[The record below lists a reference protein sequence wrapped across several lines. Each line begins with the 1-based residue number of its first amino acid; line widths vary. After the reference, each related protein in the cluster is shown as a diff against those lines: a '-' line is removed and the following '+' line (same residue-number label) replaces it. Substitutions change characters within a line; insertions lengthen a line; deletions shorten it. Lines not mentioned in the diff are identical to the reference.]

1 MKSMKA
7 TIKSVNNN
15 QKLAVVE
22 IEGYGKYH
30 MWFKG
35 YRGKLA
41 AGEVVTVSNFKQDEI
56 EEEYVEFIS
65 K

>member
-1 MKSMKA
+1 
-7 TIKSVNNN
+7 
-15 QKLAVVE
+15 
-22 IEGYGKYH
+22 